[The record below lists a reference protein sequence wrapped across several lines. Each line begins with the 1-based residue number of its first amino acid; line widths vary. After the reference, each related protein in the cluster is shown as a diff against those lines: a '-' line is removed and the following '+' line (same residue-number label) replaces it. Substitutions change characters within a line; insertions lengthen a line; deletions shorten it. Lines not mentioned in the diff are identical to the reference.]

1 MKRIL
6 LSLFCLA
13 SASLFAQNVYIP
25 DPDLSAYLLT
35 HTGINTNQDTEISYA
50 EAQAFTGIIS
60 APNLN
65 IQDLT
70 GLEAFTNIT
79 EVFIPN
85 NNINFANF
93 SANTALTKIS
103 IGLNPLTTLDVTG
116 LTNLTILGA
125 DYTLSLAS
133 VDLSTNVNLEVLN
146 LNNNQLTSLDVSNNP
161 NLINFS
167 AGLNQLTTID
177 LSNNPA
183 IESLSL
189 HQNNLSSLDLSN
201 QTNLIWFA
209 VNSNNLTA
217 SSLTLPNT
225 STVTTAY
232 LSDNPLGSID
242 VSNFTNLEIL
252 RVNNTNLSTIDLSSN
267 TVLEELEAGTNNF
280 TSIDLSALT
289 QLTTLKLGD
298 NDLSSIDL
306 SNNPLIYTLH
316 LQENDLTDLDFTNNL
331 SLMQVYLEDN
341 LFSSLDV
348 SMVPA
353 INELRL
359 VGNSNLETVNMANG
373 NNSYLQLFIANNCPN
388 LSCVQIDNGFTP
400 PATSPGVQWIMDPDK
415 DPDLIYGYTTCSLGV
430 ENTSLAQLRIYPNPA
445 SDEIFIENLE
455 EYANLTSLKLFSV
468 TGQEVLSISLKDHMN
483 KKKINIDHLSPGIYF
498 LQVIADAKSS
508 IFNQKIIKQ

>member
-93 SANTALTKIS
+93 TANTALTKIS

-146 LNNNQLTSLDVSNNP
+146 LNNNQLTSLDVSNNT

-189 HQNNLSSLDLSN
+189 NQNNLSSLDLSN

-267 TVLEELEAGTNNF
+267 TVLEELEANTNNF
-280 TSIDLSALT
+280 TSIDLSSLA
-289 QLTTLKLGD
+289 QLTSLKLVE
-298 NDLSSIDL
+298 NDLTSIDL
-306 SNNPLIYTLH
+306 SNNPGL
-316 LQENDLTDLDFTNNL
+316 LQLYLGDNDLTSLDLTSNSNI
-331 SLMQVYLEDN
+331 YHLELQDN
-341 LFSSLDV
+341 LFSSIDV
-348 SMVPA
+348 SALPSLGTLYVSD
-353 INELRL
+353 
-359 VGNSNLETVNMANG
+359 NSNLQIINMANG
-373 NNSYLQLFIANNCPN
+373 NNASIYQFNATNCPN
-388 LSCVQIDNGFTP
+388 LSCVQLDNGFTP

-415 DPDLIYGYTTCSLGV
+415 DPNTIYGYTTCSLGV
-430 ENTSLAQLRIYPNPA
+430 ENTSLEQLSIYPNPA
-445 SDEIFIENLE
+445 SDYLHIDANFQIEKITIYNTLGKLVLAQSANPSIEI
-455 EYANLTSLKLFSV
+455 S
-468 TGQEVLSISLKDHMN
+468 
-483 KKKINIDHLSPGIYF
+483 HLPNGIYF
-498 LQVIADAKSS
+498 VE
-508 IFNQKIIKQ
+508 IFAEGTRTIKRFIKN